1 MHCILI
7 GSLYY
12 LIVTGP
18 APIVLGDARGYQAAF
33 LCEAAKARE
42 VGFTFNPTSASR

>member
-1 MHCILI
+1 MTCIVI
-7 GSLYY
+7 GSLWY
-12 LIVTGP
+12 LVLTGP
-18 APIVLGDARGYQAAF
+18 APIVRGDTAGYKAAF